1 MIFLEHGTVFKPV
14 ACIITLHARSLA
26 IIIMSREE
34 WLVVITLSF
43 ECLEFR
49 GNKHLTVCI
58 KSDVKWNHTDRVAG
72 DELFYHLADASMDGI
87 LIGVNQVSE
96 VAILSHFTIE

>member
-1 MIFLEHGTVFKPV
+1 
-14 ACIITLHARSLA
+14 
-26 IIIMSREE
+26 MSREE
-34 WLVVITLSF
+34 WFVVITLSF

-49 GNKHLTVCI
+49 GNKHLTICI
-58 KSDVKWNHTDRVAG
+58 KSDVEWYHTDRVAG
-72 DELFYHLADASMDGI
+72 DEKFISLCIVECESKDTVELFYHLADASMDGI

>member
-1 MIFLEHGTVFKPV
+1 
-14 ACIITLHARSLA
+14 
-26 IIIMSREE
+26 MSREE
-34 WLVVITLSF
+34 WFVVITLSF

-58 KSDVKWNHTDRVAG
+58 KSDVEWYHTDRVAG
-72 DELFYHLADASMDGI
+72 DEEFISLCIVECESKDTIELFYHLADASMDGI